1 MAGLYIH
8 IPFCVK
14 RCAYCDFFS
23 NTDLSRREEV
33 VAALSEELKL
43 RSSYLRGAP
52 VETIYFG
59 GGTPSLLEA
68 EDFRLIFDT
77 IDDSFLRRKF
87 QEVTLEAN
95 PDDLSAD
102 FVKMLREFPFN
113 RISIGIQSLQDD
125 ELKMLNRRHTAAEA
139 IAAVEQCRAGG
150 LDNISIDL
158 MYGLPGQTLE
168 SWDDTLQQAIQLH
181 VPHISA
187 YHLTYENGTR
197 LWQQKEKGE
206 VIPVTEET
214 SLEMFELL
222 IDRLEVAGYEHY
234 EISNF
239 ALPGKASR
247 HNSSYWRGIPYLGVG
262 PSAHSFDIVSRQW
275 NAASLSQWLGGIQS
289 GTGSFEREELDEE
302 TRYNEM
308 IMTSLRTYWG
318 LSLNAIEREFGM
330 KYRLYCLDNASEHLK
345 HGRLSLQGDRLKLT
359 REGIFVSDS
368 ILSDLVF
375 VR

>member
-59 GGTPSLLEA
+59 GGTPSLLKA
-68 EDFRLIFDT
+68 ENFRLIFAT

-102 FVKMLREFPFN
+102 FVKMLKEFPFN

-125 ELKMLNRRHTAAEA
+125 ELIMLNRRHTAAEA
-139 IAAVEQCRAGG
+139 IAAVSQCRAGG

-168 SWDDTLQQAIQLH
+168 RWEDTLQQALQLH

-214 SLEMFELL
+214 SLAMFELL
-222 IDRLEVAGYEHY
+222 IDRLEAAGYEHY

-289 GTGSFEREELDEE
+289 GTSRFEREALDEE

-330 KYRLYCLDNASEHLK
+330 KYHLYCLDNASEHLK

>member
-8 IPFCVK
+8 IPFCLK

-23 NTDLSRREEV
+23 NTDLSRRKEV

-43 RSSYLRGAP
+43 RSNYLRGAP

-59 GGTPSLLEA
+59 GGTPSLLKA
-68 EDFRLIFDT
+68 EDFRLIFET
-77 IDDSFLRRKF
+77 IENSFLHRKF
-87 QEVTLEAN
+87 QEITLEAN
-95 PDDLSAD
+95 PDDLHPD
-102 FVKMLREFPFN
+102 FLKTLREFSFN
-113 RISIGIQSLQDD
+113 RISIGIQSLQND
-125 ELKMLNRRHTAAEA
+125 ELKMLNRRHTAEQA
-139 IAAVEQCRAGG
+139 IVAVEQCRASG

-168 SWDDTLQQAIQLH
+168 RWENTLQRAIQLQ
-181 VPHISA
+181 VSHISA
-187 YHLTYENGTR
+187 YHLTYEKGTT
-197 LWQQKEKGE
+197 LWKQKEKGE

-214 SLEMFELL
+214 SLAMFQML
-222 IDRLEVAGYEHY
+222 IDQLEAAGYEHY

-239 ALPGKASR
+239 ALLGKASR

-262 PSAHSFDIVSRQW
+262 PSAHSFDIESRQW
-275 NAASLSQWLGGIQS
+275 NAASIFQWLEGIKS
-289 GTGSFEREELDEE
+289 GEGTFEREELDEE

-318 LSLNAIEREFGM
+318 VSLAAIEQEFGM
-330 KYRLYCLDNASEHLK
+330 KYRSYCLDNASEHLK
-345 HGRLSLQGDRLKLT
+345 QGTLSLQGDRLKLT
-359 REGIFVSDS
+359 REGIFISDS

>member
-43 RSSYLRGAP
+43 QSSYLRGAP

-59 GGTPSLLEA
+59 GGTPSLLVA
-68 EDFRLIFDT
+68 EDFRLIFET
-77 IDDSFLRRKF
+77 IQNSFLRRKF
-87 QEVTLEAN
+87 QEITLEAN
-95 PDDLSAD
+95 PDDLSAG
-102 FVKMLREFPFN
+102 FLKMLQAFPFN

-125 ELKMLNRRHTAAEA
+125 ELIMLNRRHTAAEA
-139 IAAVEQCRAGG
+139 IAAVEQCRACG

-158 MYGLPGQTLE
+158 MYGLPGQTIE
-168 SWDDTLQQAIQLH
+168 KWEDTLQRAIQLH

-187 YHLTYENGTR
+187 YHLTYEQGTR

-214 SLEMFELL
+214 SLAMFQML
-222 IDRLEVAGYEHY
+222 IDRLEAAGYEHY

-239 ALPGKASR
+239 ALPGRASR

-262 PSAHSFDIVSRQW
+262 PSAHSFEIESRQW
-275 NAASLSQWLGGIQS
+275 NAASLSQWLEGIKK
-289 GTGSFEREELDEE
+289 GKGAFEREELDEE
-302 TRYNEM
+302 IRYNEL
-308 IMTSLRTYWG
+308 IMTSLRTCWG
-318 LSLNAIEREFGM
+318 VSLDAIEREFGRE
-330 KYRLYCLDNASEHLK
+330 YCSYCLDNASEHLK
-345 HGRLSLQGDRLKLT
+345 QGTLSLQGERLRLT
-359 REGIFVSDS
+359 REGIFISDT
-368 ILSDLVF
+368 ILSDLLF

>member
-1 MAGLYIH
+1 
-8 IPFCVK
+8 
-14 RCAYCDFFS
+14 
-23 NTDLSRREEV
+23 
-33 VAALSEELKL
+33 
-43 RSSYLRGAP
+43 
-52 VETIYFG
+52 
-59 GGTPSLLEA
+59 
-68 EDFRLIFDT
+68 
-77 IDDSFLRRKF
+77 
-87 QEVTLEAN
+87 
-95 PDDLSAD
+95 SAD

-125 ELKMLNRRHTAAEA
+125 ELIMLNRRHTAAEA

-168 SWDDTLQQAIQLH
+168 SWDDTLQQALQLH

-222 IDRLEVAGYEHY
+222 IDRLEAAGYEHY

>member
-33 VAALSEELKL
+33 VAALSEELTL

-77 IDDSFLRRKF
+77 IEDTFLRRKF

-102 FVKMLREFPFN
+102 FVKMLKEFPFN

-139 IAAVEQCRAGG
+139 IAAVAQCRIDG

-168 SWDDTLQQAIQLH
+168 SWADTLQQALQLH

-214 SLEMFELL
+214 SLAMFELL
-222 IDRLEVAGYEHY
+222 IDRLETAGYEHY

-247 HNSSYWRGIPYLGVG
+247 HNSSYWKGIPYLGVG
-262 PSAHSFDIVSRQW
+262 PSAHSFDIGSRQW

-289 GTGSFEREELDEE
+289 GAGSFEREELDEE

-318 LSLNAIEREFGM
+318 LSLNAIEREFGK
-330 KYRLYCLDNASEHLK
+330 KYRSYCLDNASEHLK
-345 HGRLSLQGDRLKLT
+345 HGTLSLQGDRLKLT

-375 VR
+375 VG

>member
-1 MAGLYIH
+1 LYIH
-8 IPFCVK
+8 IPFCLK

-23 NTDLSRREEV
+23 NTDLSSREEV

-43 RSSYLRGAP
+43 RSNYLRGAP

-59 GGTPSLLEA
+59 GGTPSLLKA
-68 EDFRLIFDT
+68 DDFRLIFET
-77 IDDSFLRRKF
+77 IENSFLRRKY
-87 QEVTLEAN
+87 QEITLEAN
-95 PDDLSAD
+95 PDDLHPD
-102 FVKMLREFPFN
+102 FLKMLREFSFN
-113 RISIGIQSLQDD
+113 RISIGIQSLQND
-125 ELKMLNRRHTAAEA
+125 ELKMLNRRHTAEQA
-139 IAAVEQCRAGG
+139 IAAVEQCRACG

-168 SWDDTLQQAIQLH
+168 RWEDTLQRAIQLQ

-187 YHLTYENGTR
+187 YHLTYEKGTT
-197 LWQQKEKGE
+197 LWKQMEKGE

-214 SLEMFELL
+214 SLAMFQML
-222 IDRLEVAGYEHY
+222 IDRLETAGYEHY

-262 PSAHSFDIVSRQW
+262 PSAHSFDIESRQW
-275 NAASLSQWLGGIQS
+275 NAASISQWLEGIKS
-289 GTGSFEREELDEE
+289 GEGTFEREELDEE

-318 LSLNAIEREFGM
+318 VSLAAIEQEFGM
-330 KYRLYCLDNASEHLK
+330 KYRSYCLDNASEHLK
-345 HGRLSLQGDRLKLT
+345 QGTLSLQGDRLKLT
-359 REGIFVSDS
+359 REGIFISDS